1 MDDWKES
8 NHYTRILFNGVKT
21 VIEDNEVETLE
32 DNRKRDK
39 KRRDGIKPYLKQ
51 ACFFRDSR
59 TGRVMDISLLR
70 RPIKDPIAYEYE
82 FCSGEIG

>member
-32 DNRKRDK
+32 VNRKRDK
-39 KRRDGIKPYLKQ
+39 KKRDGIKPQLKQ
-51 ACFFRDSR
+51 PGFYRDSR
-59 TGRVMDISLLR
+59 IGRMMEQVKDNIME
-70 RPIKDPIAYEYE
+70 PMIKN
-82 FCSGEIG
+82 